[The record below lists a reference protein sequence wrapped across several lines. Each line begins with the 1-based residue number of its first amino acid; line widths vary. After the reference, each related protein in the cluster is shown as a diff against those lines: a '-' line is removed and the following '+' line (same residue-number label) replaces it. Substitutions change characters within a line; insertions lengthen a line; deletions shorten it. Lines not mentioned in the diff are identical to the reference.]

1 MKAITIAAAAALLLA
16 ACAPK
21 PAEPAA
27 EPATPAATV
36 EPAAPAASIMPPPTV
51 AYTCERGTKLAV
63 KMLGATAE
71 VSVDGAE
78 AVSLPVLGDEGTTY
92 TNGRQTLFV
101 KQGVVSWAIG
111 RMAAETCK
119 PD

>member
-1 MKAITIAAAAALLLA
+1 MNASIKIAAVAALLLT
-16 ACAPK
+16 ACAPS
-21 PAEPAA
+21 PPPPAA
-27 EPATPAATV
+27 EPAAPGA
-36 EPAAPAASIMPPPTV
+36 EAAPAASIMPPPTV
-51 AYTCERGTKLAV
+51 AYTCARGTKLAV
-63 KMLGATAE
+63 KMLGAAAE

-78 AVSLPVLGDEGTTY
+78 AVSLPVLGDEGITY

-111 RMAAETCK
+111 RMAAETCT